1 MKEKDLIEM
10 GFDQERVSDS
20 SGKYHFYYMN
30 VGNCDFA
37 SCPSNGPDG
46 VAAELLDQWYVD
58 MDGGFRFY
66 DREDLE
72 TLLGILHKTMI
83 EEEL

>member
-1 MKEKDLIEM
+1 MTEKDLIEM
-10 GFDQERVSDS
+10 GFAFNPDEA
-20 SGKYHFYYMN
+20 GKYHFYYIN
-30 VGNCDFA
+30 IGNCDFT
-37 SCPSNGPDG
+37 SCPSNGPEG
-46 VAAELLDQWYVD
+46 VTAELMDQWYVD

-66 DREDLE
+66 DRENLE